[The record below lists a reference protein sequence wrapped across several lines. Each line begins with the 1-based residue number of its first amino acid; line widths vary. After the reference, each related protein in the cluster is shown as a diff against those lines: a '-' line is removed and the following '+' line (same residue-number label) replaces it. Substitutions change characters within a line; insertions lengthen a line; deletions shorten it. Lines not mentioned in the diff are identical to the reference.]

1 MAILTP
7 TGITGRVAFLGVVRD
22 RAASLR
28 ADPVQRLELRFDGV
42 AGDSHAGL
50 TRPSC
55 ARVKAQHPR
64 RGTPIRNARQVSLV
78 SAEELA
84 ATAEALGLDALPPE
98 WVGANLVLAGVPDL
112 TRIPPASRL
121 VFAGGA
127 VLTVDVENAPCRF
140 PAREIEA
147 ERPGQGRGYV
157 AAARGRRGL
166 TAWVEREGALSL
178 GEAVRVHVPP
188 QRPWPPLVAPPRDT
202 G

>member
-7 TGITGRVAFLGVVRD
+7 TGIAGRVVFLGVVRD

-28 ADPVQRLELRFDGV
+28 SDPVRTLELRFDGIE
-42 AGDSHAGL
+42 GDSHAGL

-55 ARVKAQHPR
+55 ARVTAQYPR

-98 WVGANLVLAGVPDL
+98 WVGANLVLEGVPDL
-112 TRIPPASRL
+112 TRIPPAARL

-166 TAWVEREGALSL
+166 TAWVEREGTLSL
-178 GEAVRVHVPP
+178 DEAVRVHVPP

>member
-7 TGITGRVAFLGVVRD
+7 TGITGRVVFLGVVRD

-28 ADPVQRLELRFDGV
+28 SDPVQTLELRFDGIE
-42 AGDSHAGL
+42 GNSHAGL

-55 ARVKAQHPR
+55 SRVKAQHPR
-64 RGTPIRNARQVSLV
+64 RGTPIRNTRQVSLV

-84 ATAEALGLDALPPE
+84 ATAAALGLDALPPE
-98 WVGANLVLAGVPDL
+98 WVGANLVLEGVPDL
-112 TRIPPASRL
+112 TRIPPAARL

-127 VLTVDVENAPCRF
+127 VLTVDVENAPCQF

-147 ERPGQGRGYV
+147 ERPGQGKGYV

-178 GEAVRVHVPP
+178 GEAVRVDVPP

>member
-7 TGITGRVAFLGVVRD
+7 TGITGRVVFLGVVRD

-28 ADPVQRLELRFDGV
+28 SDPVQTLELRFDGIE
-42 AGDSHAGL
+42 GDSHAGL

-55 ARVKAQHPR
+55 SRVKAQYPR
-64 RGTPIRNARQVSLV
+64 RGTPIRNTRQVSLV

-84 ATAEALGLDALPPE
+84 ATAAALGLDTLPPE
-98 WVGANLVLAGVPDL
+98 WVGANLVLEGVPDL
-112 TRIPPASRL
+112 TRIPPAARL

-127 VLTVDVENAPCRF
+127 VLTVDVENAPCQF

-178 GEAVRVHVPP
+178 DEAVRVHVPP